1 MCGIAG
7 FVDPSLNK
15 DQQQVGLNAMLHAIA
30 HRGPNFRNTYFHHAV
45 GLGHNRLSVIDL
57 TSGGNQP
64 MIYKDWVIVFN
75 GEVYN
80 YLELKSELKLLGHTF
95 ISNSD
100 TEVVVAAYD
109 QWGKAAVQKM
119 VGMWS
124 MVIYNNK
131 TETLFVS
138 RDRFGIKPFYYTF
151 IDGRF
156 YFASE
161 VKALVQTPTFTND
174 LNYDQVNRAL
184 QLGWVHHQTETF
196 YRVVNSLPAAH
207 HIELINGKLH
217 IEKFWDINTSVTN
230 TNSFEENKEQF
241 RALFYQSIDLHLRSD
256 LPVAACLS
264 GGLDSSAIASV
275 IKTKYPDTIYKS
287 FSIFYSGDN
296 EVDERPF
303 IKKLIDQY
311 PGIDPF
317 YYEPKNIE
325 VEEAFET
332 MCILHDEPIIGSSY
346 ISQYFLMRFIHQQ
359 QITVV
364 LDGQGSDEYLAGYK
378 HTRYALGGDL
388 LKQGKWANYY
398 NFSKQIAH
406 SVDCV
411 SPLSLFK
418 KSFACSIFS
427 PSELLALE
435 YKYNFPFLP
444 LEKKSVI
451 QTSSY
456 NKSAFQEQLKLQM
469 KVSSLPNL
477 LQFEDRNSMAFSIE
491 SRVPFLDHRL
501 VEFAFSLNADSK
513 YHEGVSKYV
522 LRESLKQELPDAIY
536 NRKDKKGFV
545 TPGESTWLRH
555 QLAHQLNLD
564 YSQLDFLDIS
574 KTKKIVQDY
583 RNGNDAN
590 AKLVWRLMA
599 INKWLGKVNKK

>member
-1 MCGIAG
+1 MCGISG
-7 FVDPSLNK
+7 FVDHTLNNV
-15 DQQQVGLNAMLHAIA
+15 QQQEGLNLMLQAIA
-30 HRGPNFRNTYFHHAV
+30 HRGPNFRNTFFHQGV

-64 MIYKDWVIVFN
+64 KEFKDWVIVFN

-80 YLELKSELKLLGHTF
+80 YLELRSELQLLGYTF
-95 ISNSD
+95 TSNSD
-100 TEVVVAAYD
+100 TEVVLSAYD
-109 QWGKAAVQKM
+109 CWGKAAIQKM

-124 MVIYNNK
+124 MVIYNKK
-131 TETLFVS
+131 TQRLFVS

-151 IDGRF
+151 INGRF

-161 VKALVQTPTFTND
+161 VKALVNTPTFTND
-174 LNYDQVNRAL
+174 LNYDQIYRAL

-196 YRVVNSLPAAH
+196 YRVVHSLPAAH
-207 HIELINGKLH
+207 HLELINGELH
-217 IEKFWDINTSVTN
+217 IEKYWDINTSVTN
-230 TNSFEENKEQF
+230 TNTFEENKDIF
-241 RALFYQSIDLHLRSD
+241 RSLFYQSIDLHLRSD

-275 IKTKYPDTIYKS
+275 IKSKYPDTIYKS
-287 FSIFYSGDN
+287 FSIFYSGDH

-317 YYEPKNIE
+317 YYEPKNAE
-325 VEEAFET
+325 VDEAFES
-332 MCILHDEPIIGSSY
+332 MCSLHDEPIIGSSY

-359 QITVV
+359 NITVV

-378 HTRYALGGDL
+378 HTRFALGGDF
-388 LKQGKWANYY
+388 LKQAKWLNYFKFAREI
-398 NFSKQIAH
+398 NH
-406 SVDCV
+406 SVDRV
-411 SPLSLFK
+411 SSLSLFK

-435 YKYNFPFLP
+435 YKYNLPFLP
-444 LEKKSVI
+444 LEKQTVI
-451 QTSSY
+451 QSSSY

-469 KVSSLPNL
+469 QVSSLPNL

-501 VEFAFSLNADSK
+501 VEFAFSLNADAK
-513 YHEGVSKYV
+513 YHEGVSKYI

-545 TPGESTWLRH
+545 TPGESTWLRQ
-555 QLAHQLNLD
+555 QLAHHLNLD
-564 YSQLDFLDIS
+564 YKNLDFLDIA
-574 KTKKIVQDY
+574 KAKKIVQDY
-583 RNGNDAN
+583 QHGNDAN
-590 AKLVWRLMA
+590 SKLVWRLMA
-599 INKWLGKVNKK
+599 IHKWLGKVNE